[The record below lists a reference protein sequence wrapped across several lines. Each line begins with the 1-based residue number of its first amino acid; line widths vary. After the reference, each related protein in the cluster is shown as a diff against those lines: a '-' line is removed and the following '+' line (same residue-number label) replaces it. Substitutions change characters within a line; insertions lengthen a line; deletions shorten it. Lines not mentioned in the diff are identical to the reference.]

1 MASERETG
9 GEIWGLVLAGG
20 DGTRLAAVARDAQG
34 APAPKQYCALAGD
47 DTLFARTVGRLS
59 RLVPRRRLLAVVAER
74 HRPHWRRETE
84 LLPEANWIVQPEN
97 RGTAAGILLPLL
109 AIAERD
115 PDARV
120 VISPSDHH
128 VGDVRARAGAIAEA
142 LSALERPL
150 DRVLLLGI
158 SPDTPDGELGWILP
172 RPSTAGAALAV
183 ERFVE
188 KPGAERAR
196 ALAREGAVWNSFL
209 MVARVSTLIDLFR
222 SRRPELLTAMES
234 AFVHAEPER
243 GAALARLYAG
253 LPAADF
259 SREVLEGA
267 ESRLGVVVAPPCGW
281 TDLGTPDRLRRCR
294 DRHAPRTTAPPSPRP
309 SQRRP
314 PGNPFARQPA
324 LALG

>member
-1 MASERETG
+1 MASERETA

-20 DGTRLAAVARDAQG
+20 DGTRLAAVARDATG

-47 DTLFARTVGRLS
+47 RTLFARTVDRLS
-59 RLVPRRRLLAVVAER
+59 RLVPRRRLLAVVAEA
-74 HRPHWRRETE
+74 HRPHWSREAE
-84 LLPEANWIVQPEN
+84 RLPERNWIVQPAN

-115 PDARV
+115 PEARV
-120 VISPSDHH
+120 VVSPADHH
-128 VGDVRARAGAIAEA
+128 VGDERALAGAIAEA

-150 DRVLLLGI
+150 DRVLLIGI
-158 SPDTPDGELGWILP
+158 SPDVPDGDLGWILP
-172 RPSTAGAALAV
+172 RPSAAGAALDV

-222 SRRPELLTAMES
+222 SRRPELLAAMES
-234 AFVHAEPER
+234 ACAGAEPER

-259 SREVLEGA
+259 SRDVLEGA

-294 DRHAPRTTAPPSPRP
+294 DRHAPRAAAPPSPGS

-314 PGNPFARQPA
+314 AADLFRRQPA

>member
-1 MASERETG
+1 MASERDTG

-20 DGTRLAAVARDAQG
+20 DGTRLAAVARDAEG

-47 DTLFARTVGRLS
+47 ETLFARTVDRLS

-74 HRPHWRRETE
+74 HRPHWLREAA
-84 LLPEANWIVQPEN
+84 LLPEANWIVQPAN

-120 VISPSDHH
+120 VVSPSDHH
-128 VGDVRARAGAIAEA
+128 VGDERALAGAIAEA

-158 SPDTPDGELGWILP
+158 PPDAPDGELGWILP
-172 RPSTAGAALAV
+172 RPSGAGATLAV

-196 ALAREGAVWNSFL
+196 ALAAAGGVWNSFL
-209 MVARVSTLIDLFR
+209 MVARVRTLIDLFR
-222 SRRPELLTAMES
+222 TRRPELLAALES
-234 AFVHAEPER
+234 AFVRAEPER
-243 GAALARLYAG
+243 GAALAALYAE
-253 LPAADF
+253 LPQADF
-259 SREVLEGA
+259 SRDVLEGA
-267 ESRLGVVVAPPCGW
+267 EARLGVVVAPPCGW
-281 TDLGTPDRLRRCR
+281 TDLGTPERLRRCR
-294 DRHAPRTTAPPSPRP
+294 ARHAPRASAPPDPRVR
-309 SQRRP
+309 RRP
-314 PGNPFARQPA
+314 FDDFYRRQPA
-324 LALG
+324 LTLG